1 MTPEKTV
8 ARLSLYR
15 RFLKIAKEDGVD
27 NVYSHQ
33 LAEMVRSTPAQVR
46 RDLMILGYNGSPQK
60 GYDVSELIKHID
72 SFFNTEKII
81 DVILV
86 GVGNIGKALLS
97 YFRDGKSHIKIIASF
112 DKDET
117 KTGRVIN
124 NSRCYTMDDLKNIVV
139 ENNVKTAI
147 LSVPATDAQSIA
159 DILVENGIRGI
170 LNFAPTRL
178 KVPADVFVEDVDITM
193 NMEKVIYFSAGKK
206 K

>member
-60 GYDVSELIKHID
+60 GYDVAELIKHID
-72 SFFNTEKII
+72 TFFNTEKII

-86 GVGNIGKALLS
+86 GVGNIGRALLS

-117 KTGRVIN
+117 KAGRVIN
-124 NSRCYTMDDLKNIVV
+124 NSRCYAMDDLKNIVA

-178 KVPADVFVEDVDITM
+178 KVPSDVFVEDVDITM

>member
-86 GVGNIGKALLS
+86 GVGNIGRALLS

>member
-86 GVGNIGKALLS
+86 GVGNIGRALLS

-124 NSRCYTMDDLKNIVV
+124 NSRCYTMDDLKNIVA
-139 ENNVKTAI
+139 ENNVKMAI